1 MYERRPIYV
10 VSVFLKALQIPVL
23 PISVFLKALQIP
35 VLPISILFLDFL
47 AGRLD
52 RSIRDKLN
60 KLFNDI
66 ASAIC
71 RTIRVLLKLP
81 V

>member
-10 VSVFLKALQIPVL
+10 V
-23 PISVFLKALQIP
+23 SVFLKALQIP